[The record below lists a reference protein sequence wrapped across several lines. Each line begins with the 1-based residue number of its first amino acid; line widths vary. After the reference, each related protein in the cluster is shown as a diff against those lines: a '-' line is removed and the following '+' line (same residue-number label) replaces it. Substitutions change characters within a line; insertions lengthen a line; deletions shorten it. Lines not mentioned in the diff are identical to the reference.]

1 MQLVCP
7 SCGLSKNRTHLS
19 MRLETCTKCAAE
31 GREVYLVRPGSEDPA
46 DGRPPAGLSRVR
58 ELADTR

>member
-7 SCGLSKNRTHLS
+7 ICDLSKNRTHLS
-19 MRLETCTKCAAE
+19 MRLETCPACAAD
-31 GREVYLVRPGSEDPA
+31 GRQVYLVRPGSDDSTDRRA
-46 DGRPPAGLSRVR
+46 PAGLGRVR